1 MKRKQGGTRNIPSDV
16 IIYFSILSRG
26 YQIPASLGA
35 EGTASLLVVLIAVLP
50 RPGDSCR
57 TVILLSRRRSERLSI
72 LRAYIRTVGSPAGKL
87 AIATL

>member
-50 RPGDSCR
+50 RPGIP
-57 TVILLSRRRSERLSI
+57 VERSFCFLGAVPNGFRPSVHISEQ
-72 LRAYIRTVGSPAGKL
+72 
-87 AIATL
+87 